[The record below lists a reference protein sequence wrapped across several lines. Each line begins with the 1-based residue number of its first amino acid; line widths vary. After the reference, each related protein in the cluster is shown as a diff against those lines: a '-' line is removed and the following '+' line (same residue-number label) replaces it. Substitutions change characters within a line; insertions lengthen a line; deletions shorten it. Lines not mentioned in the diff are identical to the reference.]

1 MFDRCCPCPDRRFFP
16 ARSVS
21 SIAGYNGCPAAGRV
35 ATRRDLVAGDDQG
48 CCRDDTLD
56 RLIDLCAGL
65 RAVVLPSLGSHA
77 ARDHAGVAV
86 GGDVTFGIDEEA
98 ERFLVAHM
106 RERLPGWAFYSED
119 GGLQG
124 ADNPEVILVVDPIDG
139 TRPAAAGFEMACV
152 SVAAVPRR
160 GQHDGGVVVAAAVQ
174 EIVEGDLFVAE
185 GRRFQHATQRGWR
198 ALQHSD
204 GQSRYREPVLDP
216 GFRGRPAVVL
226 AGVLAELIDTSSVG
240 GSVFDIGSAT
250 YSVTRILTGQLD
262 AYVDIGP
269 AIIAAHPQL
278 EAEFRR
284 VGRGHVLCNSPYDLA
299 AVHLLCR
306 ESCLV
311 PIGDADGALLE
322 GRPVLG
328 SDASYQMACIA
339 AGNDELQR
347 RLIEVV
353 QRGMQLAKSRMPRCT
368 TSISLRWSSSLPA
381 AMQAI
386 W

>member
-1 MFDRCCPCPDRRFFP
+1 
-16 ARSVS
+16 V
-21 SIAGYNGCPAAGRV
+21 
-35 ATRRDLVAGDDQG
+35 DDV
-48 CCRDDTLD
+48 TD

-65 RAVVLPSLGSHA
+65 RGAVLPSLGSHA

-98 ERFLVAHM
+98 ERFLVAYM
-106 RERLPGWAFYSED
+106 SERLPTWAFYSED

-124 ADNPEVILVVDPIDG
+124 AGDPEVVLVVDPIDG

-152 SVAAVPRR
+152 SVAAVPA
-160 GQHDGGVVVAAAVQ
+160 GGEPTMGDVSAAAVQ
-174 EIVEGDLFVAE
+174 EIKSGDLFVAE
-185 GRRFQHATQRGWR
+185 KGAGFVMRRADGA
-198 ALQHSD
+198 ALPFRPTPRVD
-204 GQSRYREPVLDP
+204 LETLFWTL

-269 AIIAAHPQL
+269 AIIAARPEL

-299 AVHLLCR
+299 AVHLICR
-306 ESCLV
+306 EAGV
-311 PIGDADGALLE
+311 PIGDADGGPLD

-328 SDASYQMACIA
+328 SDVSYQMACIA
-339 AGNDELQR
+339 SGNDELQS
-347 RLIEVV
+347 RLVEAV
-353 QRGMQLAKSRMPRCT
+353 QRGIRDYGPRART
-368 TSISLRWSSSLPA
+368 A
-381 AMQAI
+381 
-386 W
+386 